1 MQIEISLNNMLFA
14 IKKMKDIPF
23 GTNIQDIAVPD
34 VLKTKVPSG
43 LGYFDYALGGRGF
56 TPSLCGLFTGTPG
69 AGKPC
74 FLQHE

>member
-1 MQIEISLNNMLFA
+1 MKLNVKIE
-14 IKKMKDIPF
+14 DIPF

-56 TPSLCGLFTGTPG
+56 TPSLCGLFT
-69 AGKPC
+69 
-74 FLQHE
+74 